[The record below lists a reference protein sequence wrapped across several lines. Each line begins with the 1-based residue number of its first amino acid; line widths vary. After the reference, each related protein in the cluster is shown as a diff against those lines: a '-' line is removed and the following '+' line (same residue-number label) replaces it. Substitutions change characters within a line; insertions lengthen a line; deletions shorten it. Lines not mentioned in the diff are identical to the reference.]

1 MKPLTPQECLI
12 MADLHRKGFNNKQ
25 IASRLGCSPN
35 TVSRYIHKYKL
46 NQWRPDDAS
55 DGQREDS
62 RICEDSGD
70 DMQQSD
76 GDTER
81 EETR

>member
-25 IASRLGCSPN
+25 IADRLGCSKN

-46 NQWRPDDAS
+46 NKWRPDDAS
-55 DGQREDS
+55 DEQRGD
-62 RICEDSGD
+62 CELCQGNGE
-70 DMQQSD
+70 DMQQAVSSAE
-76 GDTER
+76 G